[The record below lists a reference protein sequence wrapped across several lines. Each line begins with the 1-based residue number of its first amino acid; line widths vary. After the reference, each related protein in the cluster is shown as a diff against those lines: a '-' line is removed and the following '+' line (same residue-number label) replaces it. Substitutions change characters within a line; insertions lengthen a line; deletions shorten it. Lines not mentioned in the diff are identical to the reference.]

1 MVELAKVFDV
11 GLFDISDLFDGHL
24 LTFVFAEEYS
34 ALRSAPKPIQVQDV
48 FKWYLP
54 IIYTQRHLSDQKR
67 TQDNNYYFHHFFY
80 YRSQILIRAK
90 TPRSD
95 IYKLDGVWLQCDPLN
110 NMKVLIR
117 SRNWVSSKH
126 VCRQTHEQAC
136 AQSHDLSSTQLLR
149 HLLIRLKF
157 CSTTVIS

>member
-67 TQDNNYYFHHFFY
+67 TQDSNYYFHHFFITY
-80 YRSQILIRAK
+80 HKFLLEQKLPGQIF
-90 TPRSD
+90 T
-95 IYKLDGVWLQCDPLN
+95 N
-110 NMKVLIR
+110 
-117 SRNWVSSKH
+117 
-126 VCRQTHEQAC
+126 
-136 AQSHDLSSTQLLR
+136 
-149 HLLIRLKF
+149 
-157 CSTTVIS
+157 